1 MERAGRVGPCIP
13 RGIIELDWN
22 TYFATLKDWKRLPAY
37 KAEPRIDSLVG
48 HFLPRLLTDLLGI
61 EVLALIPE
69 LPLRKGTLC
78 TEFEGTV
85 HAERS
90 WKVDFLAVGPDRCW
104 LVEFKTDS
112 GSRREV
118 QDDYLRDAV
127 RVGTGAVVDGIVR
140 IASVSPYKRKY
151 AHLLGKL
158 REAGLLN
165 GEVWSGRCPTMEIL
179 YVQPSSPAEGERGLG
194 FEQIAAWLEALPK
207 AGGFEK
213 AFAGALR
220 EWAGD

>member
-1 MERAGRVGPCIP
+1 MN
-13 RGIIELDWN
+13 WN
-22 TYFATLKDWKRLPAY
+22 EYFATLKDWKRLPAY

-48 HFLPRLLTDLLGI
+48 HFLPRLLADLLGI
-61 EVLALIPE
+61 EVVAMIPE
-69 LPLRKGTLC
+69 LPLRKGTLRP
-78 TEFEGTV
+78 EFEGTV

-112 GSRREV
+112 GSRRDE
-118 QDDYLRDAV
+118 QDAYLRDAV

-140 IASVSPYKRKY
+140 IARVSPYKRKY

-158 REAGLLN
+158 RSAGLLN
-165 GEVWSGRCPTMEIL
+165 GNDAWTGRNPGMEIL
-179 YVQPSSPAEGERGLG
+179 YVQPAPPAEGERGFG
-194 FEQIAAWLEALPK
+194 FVQIADWLDAQQG
-207 AGGFEK
+207 AGEFEK
-213 AFAGALR
+213 AFAEALR

>member
-1 MERAGRVGPCIP
+1 M
-13 RGIIELDWN
+13 DWN
-22 TYFATLKDWKRLPAY
+22 EYFATLKNWKRLPAY
-37 KAEPRIDSLVG
+37 KAEPRVDSLVG
-48 HFLPRLLTDLLGI
+48 HFLPRLLGDLLGI
-61 EVLALIPE
+61 EVVALIPE

-78 TEFEGTV
+78 VEFEGTV

-90 WKVDFLAVGPDRCW
+90 WKVDFLAVGPDRNW
-104 LVEFKTDS
+104 LIEFKTDS
-112 GSRREV
+112 GSRRDV

-151 AHLLGKL
+151 AHLLGTL
-158 REAGLLN
+158 SSAGLLQ
-165 GEVWSGRCPTMEIL
+165 GERWTGRNPAMEVL
-179 YVQPSSPAEGERGLG
+179 YVQPSAPVVGEKGIG
-194 FEQIAAWLEALPK
+194 FVQIADWLEALPE
-207 AGGFEK
+207 GGEFER

>member
-1 MERAGRVGPCIP
+1 M
-13 RGIIELDWN
+13 DWN
-22 TYFATLKDWKRLPAY
+22 DYFATLKDWKRLPAY

-48 HFLPRLLTDLLGI
+48 HFLPRILADIQGI
-61 EVLALIPE
+61 DVVALIPE
-69 LPLRKGTLC
+69 LPLRKGTLRP
-78 TEFEGTV
+78 EFEGTP

-90 WKVDFLAVGPDRCW
+90 WKVDFLAVGRDRCW

-112 GSRREV
+112 GSRREE

-127 RVGTGAVVDGIVR
+127 RVGTSAVVEGIAR
-140 IASVSPYKRKY
+140 IARVSPYKRKY

-158 REAGLLN
+158 REAGLLDGN
-165 GEVWSGRCPTMEIL
+165 DAWTGRNPTIEIL
-179 YVQPSSPAEGERGLG
+179 YVQPSAPVGGEHGIG
-194 FEQIAAWLEALPK
+194 FERIASWLEGLPEV
-207 AGGFEK
+207 GDFEK